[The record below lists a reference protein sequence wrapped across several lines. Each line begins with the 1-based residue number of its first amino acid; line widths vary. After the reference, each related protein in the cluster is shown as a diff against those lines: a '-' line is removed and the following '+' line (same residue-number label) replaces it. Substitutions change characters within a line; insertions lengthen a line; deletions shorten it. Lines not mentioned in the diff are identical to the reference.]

1 MKYRTKVKEVR
12 ALNKSLKFTLKL
24 RVWQNQK
31 VRKKTNSSAFSAITS
46 DKKYILS
53 KTSTRIYNK

>member
-24 RVWQNQK
+24 RIWQNQK
-31 VRKKTNSSAFSAITS
+31 VRKKTNSGAFSAITS
-46 DKKYILS
+46 DEKYILS
-53 KTSTRIYNK
+53 KTSTKVYNK